1 MKVPL
6 VDLKQQYHRVRDEID
21 EKIHEVLESGRFIL
35 GENVEA
41 FEEEFASYC
50 GVRHAVGVASG
61 SDALTL
67 CLKALGVSEHDEVIT
82 VPNTFIATVDAISH
96 NGASPIFVDIEP
108 ETYTMSV
115 SNIEQKITRKTK
127 VILPVHLYG
136 HPVDMEPLMEMAK
149 ENSLHMVEDACQ
161 AHGAEYK
168 GKKVGSL
175 GDCACFSFYPAKNL
189 GAYGDGGIIVTNDE
203 QAAERVRML
212 RNYGEQKKYYHAFIG
227 YNSRLDEM
235 QAAILRIKLKYL
247 DKWIEARRR
256 IAQRYNELLSNVLDI
271 TIPYE
276 KSYAKHAYHLYV
288 IRTRHRDKL
297 RSWLSSRNISTGIHY
312 PVPVH
317 LQDAYRHLSFVNG
330 SFPVAEGVAK
340 EILSLPMFPELTEDE
355 VCYVCQ
361 SIKEFEDMC

>member
-1 MKVPL
+1 
-6 VDLKQQYHRVRDEID
+6 
-21 EKIHEVLESGRFIL
+21 
-35 GENVEA
+35 
-41 FEEEFASYC
+41 
-50 GVRHAVGVASG
+50 
-61 SDALTL
+61 
-67 CLKALGVSEHDEVIT
+67 
-82 VPNTFIATVDAISH
+82 
-96 NGASPIFVDIEP
+96 
-108 ETYTMSV
+108 
-115 SNIEQKITRKTK
+115 
-127 VILPVHLYG
+127 
-136 HPVDMEPLMEMAK
+136 
-149 ENSLHMVEDACQ
+149 
-161 AHGAEYK
+161 
-168 GKKVGSL
+168 
-175 GDCACFSFYPAKNL
+175 
-189 GAYGDGGIIVTNDE
+189 
-203 QAAERVRML
+203 ML
-212 RNYGEQKKYYHAFIG
+212 RNYGERKKYYHAFIG
-227 YNSRLDEM
+227 YNSRLDEI
-235 QAAILRIKLKYL
+235 QAAILRVKLKYL
-247 DKWIEARRR
+247 DKWVEARRR

>member
-1 MKVPL
+1 MEIPL
-6 VDLKQQYHRVRDEID
+6 VDLRRQYHQIKDEVD
-21 EKIHEVLESGRFIL
+21 EKIREVLESGRFVL
-35 GENVEA
+35 GDNVEA
-41 FEEEFASYC
+41 FEEEFARYC
-50 GVRHAVGVASG
+50 GVKYAVGVASG
-61 SDALTL
+61 TDALTL
-67 CLKALGVSEHDEVIT
+67 CLETFGLNNGDEVIT
-82 VPNTFIATVDAISH
+82 VPNTFISTVDSIFH
-96 NGASPIFVDIEP
+96 NEATPIFVDVES
-108 ETYTMSV
+108 ETYTMNV
-115 SNIEQKITRKTK
+115 SDIKQKISERTK
-127 VILPVHLYG
+127 VVLPVHLYG
-136 HPVDMEPLMEMAK
+136 HPVDMDPLLEIAE
-149 ENSLHMVEDACQ
+149 ENNLCVVEDACQ

-168 GKKVGSL
+168 DKKMGSF

-203 QAAERVRML
+203 QVAERVRML
-212 RNYGEQKKYYHAFIG
+212 RNYGERKKYYHAFIG
-227 YNSRLDEM
+227 YNSRLDEI
-235 QAAILRIKLKYL
+235 QAAILRVKLKYL
-247 DKWIEARRR
+247 DKWVEARRR

-330 SFPVAEGVAK
+330 SFPIAEGIAK